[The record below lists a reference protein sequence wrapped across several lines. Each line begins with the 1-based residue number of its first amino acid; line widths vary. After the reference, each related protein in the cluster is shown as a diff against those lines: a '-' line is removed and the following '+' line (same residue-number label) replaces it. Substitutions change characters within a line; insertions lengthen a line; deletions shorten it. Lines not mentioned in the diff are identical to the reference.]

1 MPDRRACERCG
12 TVLKGYAAGRLCP
25 TCLLRE
31 GLTPDPRGDET
42 DAMSAGSS
50 PHVKASFADYE
61 LLEEIARGGM
71 GVVYKARQKSLNRIV
86 ALKMI
91 LAGQLATKTQVER
104 FRVEAEAVANLQH
117 PNIVAIHDIGET
129 DGQHYFS
136 MDYVEGR
143 NLTKVISD
151 FRFQISDFRRAAGYV
166 KGIAEAIHY
175 AHQQGIIHRD
185 LKPSNILIDA
195 NDRPR
200 ITDFGLAK
208 RLENAERRTDRDWPG
223 GGLAELP
230 PAGTS
235 RRPAGR
241 SAKRPLLARGHPL
254 SSADGPPPIPVGIAD
269 DAFEAGG
276 GS

>member
-1 MPDRRACERCG
+1 
-12 TVLKGYAAGRLCP
+12 
-25 TCLLRE
+25 
-31 GLTPDPRGDET
+31 
-42 DAMSAGSS
+42 
-50 PHVKASFADYE
+50 
-61 LLEEIARGGM
+61 M

-91 LAGQLATKTQVER
+91 LAGQLASKTQVER

-117 PNIVAIHDIGET
+117 PN
-129 DGQHYFS
+129 
-136 MDYVEGR
+136 
-143 NLTKVISD
+143 
-151 FRFQISDFRRAAGYV
+151 SDFRRAAGYV

-235 RRPAGR
+235 LRPAGR